1 METNDY
7 TLIHRRFTDVTFSF
21 HKDAVTMQRELKNYK
36 KYSTLVD
43 TPVYQKREEIY
54 SKHWFWI
61 VELSRINGISD
72 NIFAFAMI
80 LLVQNLTGKT

>member
-1 METNDY
+1 MEPCDY
-7 TLIHRRFTDVTFSF
+7 ALIQRRFTDVTFSF
-21 HKDAVTMQRELKNYK
+21 HKDAVPMQRELKNK